1 MVRVFASC
9 LRGCCCYCLVV
20 KSCLTLCDPWT
31 VAHQASLSMGFP
43 SKNTGVDCHFL
54 LQGIFLT
61 QGSNQCLLYLLHC
74 RQILYLL
81 SHQGIP
87 LILSFLLPPDQKLAT
102 GSSKPTLSSWLMKLE
117 KTASLLNVSGWSP
130 SQGAFRLVWFGCFPL
145 PGYSVG

>member
-61 QGSNQCLLYLLHC
+61 PGWNPH
-74 RQILYLL
+74 L
-81 SHQGIP
+81 SP
-87 LILSFLLPPDQKLAT
+87 ALAGGFFT
-102 GSSKPTLSSWLMKLE
+102 TSATWEAPTSCAPMSKC
-117 KTASLLNVSGWSP
+117 
-130 SQGAFRLVWFGCFPL
+130 SQTPFPH
-145 PGYSVG
+145 P